1 MSPSARWCAHSA
13 DPLVALEEL
22 LAQTEAR
29 FRKAIDA
36 LKHDVG
42 SVRTGRAAPSLV
54 ESLQVEAYGT
64 DTPLIQLAAISAPEP
79 RQIVIQPWDKGL
91 IKSIEKAI
99 TASDLGMAPSNDGN
113 LIRLN
118 IPTLNEERRRDLVK
132 QLHKKVEEGRVEIR
146 TLRRH
151 THDEMK
157 TKEKSSGVS
166 TDEVKR
172 AEAALQKLTD
182 RYILMA
188 DEIGAAKEKEIL
200 EV

>member
-1 MSPSARWCAHSA
+1 M
-13 DPLVALEEL
+13 ALEEL

-29 FRKAIDA
+29 FKKAIDA
-36 LKHDVG
+36 LRHDV
-42 SVRTGRAAPSLV
+42 STVRTGRAAPSLV
-54 ESLQVEAYGT
+54 ENLQVEAYGI

-99 TASDLGMAPSNDGN
+99 TNSDLGLAPSNDGN

-118 IPTLNEERRRDLVK
+118 IPALNEERRRDLVK
-132 QLHKKVEEGRVEIR
+132 LLHKKVEDGRVEVR

-151 THDEMK
+151 AHEEMK
-157 TKEKSSGVS
+157 AKEKSSGV
-166 TDEVKR
+166 TADEVKR

-182 RYILMA
+182 RYILIA
-188 DEIGAAKEKEIL
+188 DEIGQGKEKEIL
-200 EV
+200 AV